1 MKKRDYG
8 DFVQDILDSIND
20 VENFIDGMEFEDF
33 INDKKT
39 IYSVVR
45 AIEIIGEAAKNVPE
59 QIRKKYPDVP
69 WKQMAGMRDKLIHE
83 YFGVDLEILWKTAKD
98 DVPQLETPISK
109 VFEDMGQSE

>member
-33 INDKKT
+33 IKDKKT
-39 IYSVVR
+39 VYSVVR

-59 QIRKKYPDVP
+59 QVRKKYPDVP

-83 YFGVDLEILWKTAKD
+83 YFGVDLEILWETAKD
-98 DVPQLETPISK
+98 DVPQLKTPISE
-109 VFEDMGQSE
+109 VMESYL

>member
-20 VENFIDGMEFEDF
+20 VLNFIDGMEFKDF

-59 QIRKKYPDVP
+59 QIRTKYPDVP